1 MLCAEALRKVT
12 KIELGGECVR
22 ACMYNMICSTGTM
35 LKRPA
40 ASESDTS
47 APQRT
52 VKAALS
58 SLSVYDLHKR
68 LINDYMVYYGK
79 TTLLKRNA

>member
-1 MLCAEALRKVT
+1 
-12 KIELGGECVR
+12 
-22 ACMYNMICSTGTM
+22 MYIYDICSTGTM
-35 LKRPA
+35 LKRLA
-40 ASESDTS
+40 TSESGTS

-52 VKAALS
+52 LKAALS

-79 TTLLKRNA
+79 TVLLKRNT

>member
-1 MLCAEALRKVT
+1 MF
-12 KIELGGECVR
+12 
-22 ACMYNMICSTGTM
+22 YSTDKM
-35 LKRPA
+35 LKRA
-40 ASESDTS
+40 TASESDTS
-47 APQRT
+47 APQRA

-79 TTLLKRNA
+79 TTLLQRNT